1 MRIKSILKTAQPK
14 KQQQSKNNNNNQRNN
29 NNNQRNNNN
38 HVFQFFEN
46 VPMMKNF
53 RKIINDG
60 QIGGI
65 KFEALAEES

>member
-29 NNNQRNNNN
+29 NN

-46 VPMMKNF
+46 VPMMKTF
-53 RKIINDG
+53 RKTINVG
-60 QIGGI
+60 QIGGVE
-65 KFEALAEES
+65 FEALVIIL